1 MDKYTLAD
9 LVGKDVLQD
18 LQDVLEKN
26 TNISSIILD
35 KDGNDMTVFKYE
47 QVFCTRFTKSSP
59 EGCRQCQLC
68 NDMGAQK
75 ALQEGHVVTYN
86 CHTGLVDMAAPIIV
100 GGNLY

>member
-47 QVFCTRFTKSSP
+47 QIFCS
-59 EGCRQCQLC
+59 
-68 NDMGAQK
+68 NHYM
-75 ALQEGHVVTYN
+75 
-86 CHTGLVDMAAPIIV
+86 
-100 GGNLY
+100 